1 MFEDADA
8 PASPLADEPA
18 AVSPPPRPRA
28 SRSTAVLPA
37 PPSPELIA
45 LAARLPPRLRL
56 GTSSWHFPGWAGL
69 VWAGDHAESKLSKE
83 GLSAYGQHPLL
94 GTVSLDRAFYRPL
107 TASQYA
113 KYAAQV
119 PPGFRFVVK
128 APALV
133 CDALVR
139 AEDGRGMAPN
149 AAFLNTDLAVQEFI
163 QPALQGLAEKV
174 GALVFQISPLP
185 RALLADVPARIERI
199 GALLAALPR
208 LAPTAPDG
216 VVALEVRDA
225 AFLSAAHA
233 PLLARALRAARE
245 ASGNPVTYCLGL
257 HAKMP
262 PIEDQLP
269 LLRALWPGPL
279 VCRWN
284 LHRRHGAYG
293 YEAAK
298 AQYEPFD
305 KLVDPDVET
314 RQHLARVIAGTTGA
328 GELAYVTINNK
339 AEGSAPLSVAALA
352 EQLVG
357 REQHLRDFARIS
369 GATRGEFSQADVAGE
384 ARLLAAEMAEQS
396 PNALDFEA
404 PELADRLLGRL

>member
-1 MFEDADA
+1 MTPPTLFDA
-8 PASPLADEPA
+8 E
-18 AVSPPPRPRA
+18 PPRPADR
-28 SRSTAVLPA
+28 RQGVQPA
-37 PPSPELIA
+37 PLSPD
-45 LAARLPPRLRL
+45 LAARASALPQRAWL
-56 GTSSWHFPGWAGL
+56 GTSSWNFPGWKGL
-69 VWAGDHAESKLSKE
+69 VWAGEHAEATLSKQ
-83 GLSAYGQHPLL
+83 GLAAYAQHPLL
-94 GTVSLDRAFYRPL
+94 ASVSPDRAFYRPL

-113 KYAAQV
+113 AYAAQV
-119 PPGFRFVVK
+119 PAHFRFVVK

-133 CDALVR
+133 ADAQVR
-139 AEDGRGMAPN
+139 AEGGRGMAPN
-149 AAFLNTDLAVQEFI
+149 PAFLNTDLAVQEFI
-163 QPALQGLAEKV
+163 QPALEGLAEKV

-185 RALLADVPARIERI
+185 RALLTDVPALIDRI

>member
-1 MFEDADA
+1 MTTPPVQNALFGDAD
-8 PASPLADEPA
+8 
-18 AVSPPPRPRA
+18 V
-28 SRSTAVLPA
+28 
-37 PPSPELIA
+37 PPSPHGPEPNEARVDPAQQPARAAVDAQADSPAERAAARSRPTAPVEPATPAPEWRA
-45 LAARLPPRLRL
+45 LADRLPPTLRL
-56 GTSSWHFPGWAGL
+56 GTSSWHFPGWTGL
-69 VWAGDHAESKLSKE
+69 VWAREHAQAKLSKE
-83 GLSAYGQHPLL
+83 GLAAYAQHPLL
-94 GTVSLDRAFYRPL
+94 GSVSLDRAFYRPL

-113 KYAAQV
+113 QYAAQV
-119 PPGFRFVVK
+119 PRHFRFVVK

-139 AEDGRGMAPN
+139 AENGRGMAPN
-149 AAFLNTDLAVQEFI
+149 PAFLNTDLAVREFI
-163 QPALQGLAEKV
+163 QPALDGLGEQV

-185 RALLADVPARIERI
+185 RTLLANMPALIERI

-208 LAPTAPDG
+208 LGAAAPDG
-216 VVALEVRDA
+216 VIALEVRDA
-225 AFLSAAHA
+225 AFLSPTHA

-305 KLVDPDVET
+305 RLVDPDLET
-314 RQHLARVIAGTTGA
+314 RQHLARVIDGTTSA

-339 AEGSAPLSVAALA
+339 AEGSAPLSVVALA
-352 EQLVG
+352 EQLV
-357 REQHLRDFARIS
+357 EPASHD
-369 GATRGEFSQADVAGE
+369 
-384 ARLLAAEMAEQS
+384 
-396 PNALDFEA
+396 A
-404 PELADRLLGRL
+404 P

>member
-28 SRSTAVLPA
+28 RRSTAVLPA

-163 QPALQGLAEKV
+163 QPALEGLAETGFV
-174 GALVFQISPLP
+174 QIGSHGWLSPAL
-185 RALLADVPARIERI
+185 ARH
-199 GALLAALPR
+199 A
-208 LAPTAPDG
+208 T
-216 VVALEVRDA
+216 ALE
-225 AFLSAAHA
+225 HA
-233 PLLARALRAARE
+233 
-245 ASGNPVTYCLGL
+245 
-257 HAKMP
+257 
-262 PIEDQLP
+262 
-269 LLRALWPGPL
+269 
-279 VCRWN
+279 
-284 LHRRHGAYG
+284 
-293 YEAAK
+293 
-298 AQYEPFD
+298 
-305 KLVDPDVET
+305 
-314 RQHLARVIAGTTGA
+314 
-328 GELAYVTINNK
+328 
-339 AEGSAPLSVAALA
+339 
-352 EQLVG
+352 
-357 REQHLRDFARIS
+357 
-369 GATRGEFSQADVAGE
+369 
-384 ARLLAAEMAEQS
+384 
-396 PNALDFEA
+396 
-404 PELADRLLGRL
+404 